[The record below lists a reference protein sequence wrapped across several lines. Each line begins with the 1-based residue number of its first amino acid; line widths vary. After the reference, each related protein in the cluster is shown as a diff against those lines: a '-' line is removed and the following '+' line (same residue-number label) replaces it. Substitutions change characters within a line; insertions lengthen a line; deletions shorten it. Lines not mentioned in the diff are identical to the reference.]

1 MATAQETRQKRL
13 AAADGAARHETFAV
27 GVVGDQALIPLE
39 LGPREIAFVVVQEQ
53 DVPIRPLAPEPT
65 HDPLAAGLDRHPAAC
80 PTEGIGAGIDRIMQN
95 MVDRVVDRQTPGDAA
110 AVLRRIA
117 NHRQGDMFL
126 SEPKVDLAHALELRE
141 FGKNQ
146 RQSFT
151 NPLIRILLDAVM
163 TNLHVPYRD
172 RHEEF
177 AAPRFLLQGFD

>member
-1 MATAQETRQKRL
+1 ML
-13 AAADGAARHETFAV
+13 I
-27 GVVGDQALIPLE
+27 GVCS
-39 LGPREIAFVVVQEQ
+39 
-53 DVPIRPLAPEPT
+53 
-65 HDPLAAGLDRHPAAC
+65 AGFSTTQLPAASA
-80 PTEGIGAGIDRIMQN
+80 GAS
-95 MVDRVVDRQTPGDAA
+95 
-110 AVLRRIA
+110 
-117 NHRQGDMFL
+117 F
-126 SEPKVDLAHALELRE
+126 EPKVDLAHALELRE